1 MPLIASALIMT
12 GILMAGSSGSG
23 AGHSQTTTVSQNAEV
38 STNAIISVPEPQDW
52 LGVASLGLILVL
64 RRNRRR
70 S

>member
-1 MPLIASALIMT
+1 MPLILSALMAT
-12 GILMAGSSGSG
+12 GIMLASTSGSG
-23 AGHSQTTTVSQNAEV
+23 KGHSQTTTVSQNAEV
-38 STNAIISVPEPQDW
+38 STNAITSVPEPQDW